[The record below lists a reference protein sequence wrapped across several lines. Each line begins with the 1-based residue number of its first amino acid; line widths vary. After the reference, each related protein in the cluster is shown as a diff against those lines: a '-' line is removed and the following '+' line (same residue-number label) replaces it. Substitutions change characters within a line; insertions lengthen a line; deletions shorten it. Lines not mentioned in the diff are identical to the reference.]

1 LSDFISDFMTAAG
14 HCYQKLNF
22 NFLFSALLWCMLW
35 SSWFGVSEVYA
46 QSAGDDDSI
55 EYKLKAGFIYNFAKF
70 TEWMPETFKDS
81 SLMNLCV
88 SADKIAAE
96 TPDPVFSN
104 ISSVLNE
111 KSVGDKK
118 IVVKKCENK
127 DEIKSC
133 HILFIVSEHTEF
145 IQEKLDNTKG
155 LSILTVGEAE
165 NFSRMGG
172 MINFFKENKGINI
185 LNPKALL
192 RFEVNVNAAE
202 RAKLKFRS
210 SLLMS
215 AKIFREE
222 VK

>member
-1 LSDFISDFMTAAG
+1 
-14 HCYQKLNF
+14 
-22 NFLFSALLWCMLW
+22 
-35 SSWFGVSEVYA
+35 
-46 QSAGDDDSI
+46 
-55 EYKLKAGFIYNFAKF
+55 
-70 TEWMPETFKDS
+70 
-81 SLMNLCV
+81 
-88 SADKIAAE
+88 
-96 TPDPVFSN
+96 
-104 ISSVLNE
+104 
-111 KSVGDKK
+111 
-118 IVVKKCENK
+118 
-127 DEIKSC
+127 
-133 HILFIVSEHTEF
+133 
-145 IQEKLDNTKG
+145 
-155 LSILTVGEAE
+155 VGEAE